1 MLELAAITTQS
12 ASIAPSGAWVSLAI
26 ALGGGLT
33 LWLMGVK
40 VLKPVFALVGAAIGA
55 FAGAVLLP
63 LTGLDAVDLAGF
75 TLGPTAIGAVI
86 GGVLGA
92 LVAAGLFKFV
102 IMISSGVVF
111 AIAGTL
117 IGLIV
122 ASTTGPATTPA
133 RADEPAAVEQDAEPR
148 SVLDDVRERATDA
161 IEDAAS
167 DAAADTA
174 RDRANGLVDGILS
187 DEDRAAAE
195 AQIRSAAERSRAFL
209 GRVRDVAMDE
219 WDRRSMR
226 ERSIILGSGVV
237 GLVLGLFA
245 GVVFTKRA
253 TAVFTALLGSA
264 LWIPAAVALLGVAGV
279 NPDLL
284 AFSPTAWAV
293 VWGGVSVIGVALQLG
308 VVRKAG
314 HKKHDEDEDDED

>member
-1 MLELAAITTQS
+1 MLELAAITTE
-12 ASIAPSGAWVSLAI
+12 APATPAGAWVSLII

-55 FAGAVLLP
+55 FAGAIFLP
-63 LTGLDAVDLAGF
+63 LTGLEPVDLAGF
-75 TLGPTAIGAVI
+75 TLSSAAIGAVI

-102 IMISSGVVF
+102 IMIGSGVVF

-122 ASTTGPATTPA
+122 ASATGPTAPETDTPP
-133 RADEPAAVEQDAEPR
+133 DEPALVENDTPGGLMDGIR
-148 SVLDDVRERATDA
+148 DG
-161 IEDAAS
+161 AS
-167 DAAADTA
+167 DAVREAAAGNA
-174 RDRANGLVDGILS
+174 RDRANEFVDGILT

-195 AQIRSAAERSRAFL
+195 AHLRDAAARSRAFL
-209 GRVRDVAMDE
+209 GRVRDVAVKE
-219 WDRRSMR
+219 WDQRSMR

-237 GLVLGLFA
+237 GLVVGLFA

-279 NPDLL
+279 GAETL

-293 VWGGVSVIGVALQLG
+293 VWGGVSIIGVALQLG

-314 HKKHDEDEDDED
+314 KKSDDEDDDED